1 MAYVRTKLIQLVFV
15 LLIVSFL
22 SFSFL
27 KLLEWRTGVGPE
39 IAILGVGVGNEEA
52 VEQVRS
58 DLNLD
63 DPYFVQY
70 GRWLGDAVQG
80 DLGESYTNNR
90 SVTELLGNA
99 LPKTALLM
107 LYAMIVS
114 LAISIPLGIISAYKA
129 DSWFDKT
136 AGTTA
141 FGLLSIPQFIFGV
154 ILVYVFAISLR
165 WLPATGYVPFG
176 EDPIEHFRRM
186 VLPVTAL
193 AVGQI
198 AVYTRLLRTDMI
210 ATLQEDYISVARA
223 KGMPTRR
230 ILLRHA
236 FRPSSFSLLTVA
248 AISVG
253 TLIGGSVVIEQIFA
267 INGMG
272 SLIVTSIFKRDYL
285 VVQGCVLVIAVVFVG
300 ANFLVDILYAYLDPR
315 IRHAR
320 TVS

>member
-1 MAYVRTKLIQLVFV
+1 VAYIRSKLIQLVVV
-15 LLIVSFL
+15 LLVVSFA

-39 IAILGVGVGNEEA
+39 IAILGTGVGNQEA
-52 VEQVRS
+52 VDEVRA

-63 DPYFVQY
+63 DPYMVQY
-70 GRWLGDAVQG
+70 GRWLGGVAQG
-80 DLGESYTNNR
+80 DLGQSYVNDR
-90 SVTELLGNA
+90 SVTELIGTA

-107 LYAMIVS
+107 VYAMILS
-114 LAISIPLGIISAYKA
+114 LVVAVPLGILTAYRA
-129 DSWFDKT
+129 DSAFDKIT
-136 AGTTA
+136 GTTA
-141 FGLLSIPQFIFGV
+141 FGLLSVPTFIMGV
-154 ILVYVFAISLR
+154 LLVYLFAIDLR
-165 WLPATGYVPFG
+165 WLPATGYVPFAD
-176 EDPIEHFRRM
+176 DPLEHIRHM
-186 VLPVTAL
+186 ILPVVAL
-193 AVGQI
+193 ALGNI
-198 AVYTRLLRTDMI
+198 AVYLRLLRTDMI
-210 ATLQEDYISVARA
+210 STLQEDYISVAKA
-223 KGMPTRR
+223 KGMPTHR

-272 SLIVTSIFKRDYL
+272 SLLVSSIFKRDYL
-285 VVQGCVLVIAVVFVG
+285 VIQGCVLLIAFVFVG

-320 TVS
+320 SVA